1 MRVILSRKGFDSS
14 NGGIP
19 SAILP
24 NGIMLSFPIPDDVG
38 TVKYSELKIEQFL
51 PRDIASLKNLLD
63 LLKILIKSGNIKQ
76 KSQKIDL
83 NGNPCCHLDPD
94 IYNSY
99 IDRLSGWRGIF
110 GQIGAA
116 QSHLRNQGIQEGDLF
131 LFFGWFKETEKINGS
146 LRWKSGDKNGRHIIY
161 GYLQVGKILELF
173 PDMVNIVMGYKT
185 SERDDIKEWMKY
197 HPHLNP
203 DFVKKN
209 RKAKYNTL
217 YIARERLL
225 IDGKEY
231 SKPGWG
237 VFYYSESL
245 VLTKKGETRRSYWQ
259 LPSFFKELKV
269 SYHSEKSWQGDIFVS
284 ARIGQEFVI
293 QEDRRV
299 VEWAKN
305 LIMKNELVQ

>member
-51 PRDIASLKNLLD
+51 PRDIAGLKNLLD
-63 LLKILIKSGNIKQ
+63 LLKILTKRGNIEL

-83 NGNPCCHLDPD
+83 AENPHCHLDPD
-94 IYNSY
+94 IYDSY
-99 IDRLSGWRGIF
+99 LDRLEGWRGIF
-110 GQIGAA
+110 GQVGAA

-146 LRWKSGDKNGRHIIY
+146 LKWKSEDKNGRHVIY
-161 GYLQVGKILELF
+161 GYLQVGEILELS
-173 PDMVNIVMGYKT
+173 PDIINTAMGDKV
-185 SERDDIKEWMKY
+185 SERYAIRDWMRH

-203 DFVKKN
+203 DFVKIKKN
-209 RKAKYNTL
+209 AKNNTL
-217 YIARERLL
+217 YIARERLF

-231 SKPGWG
+231 PRPGWG

-245 VLTKKGETRRSYWQ
+245 VLTKKEETRRSYWQ
-259 LPSFFKELKV
+259 LPSFFKELKI
-269 SYHSEKSWQGDIFVS
+269 SYHSKKSWQGNIFKS
-284 ARIGQEFVI
+284 AGRGQEFVI
-293 QEDRRV
+293 QEDSRV

-305 LIMKNELVQ
+305 LIMENELVQ